1 MLLLSNL
8 RVSHRLALLILL
20 STVFLTFSSGIS
32 LFNLYETSLNERK
45 NQLKDIVDSGYGLLN
60 ELNNQV
66 IRGELTLQQA
76 QDQAR
81 QLMHKMHFGNDEYY
95 YAINNQGITQLHG
108 GNAGEV
114 LKDISNVRLLDGRP
128 IFKIMGQ
135 VVNKGNGAAEFFK
148 YDFSRKGSAELYPK
162 QSYVKGF
169 SPWGWSLG
177 ASMYMDDFEADFMS
191 SVRRMLLLLFISII
205 ALITMAFPIAKSI
218 TRPIS
223 DISKVMELTAKGDLT
238 QRTNL
243 NTRDE
248 LGFLSGS
255 IDTMLSSFANLISHL
270 ASSTSQLGSASA
282 ELAASAEQATSALR
296 AQGDETD
303 MLSTAMH
310 EMTATVQEVARTA
323 NETSSA
329 IDEVDEDAR
338 YGDKEVSET
347 IQNIQI
353 LASEIEDAAKVI
365 KKLELSTDDISRV
378 LDEIEGISEQTNLL
392 ALNAAIEAARA
403 GESGRGFAVVAD
415 EVRQLAQRTQ
425 SSTEQISS
433 MNATLGKA
441 AHEAVVV
448 MERSQISAQESVV
461 SANQAGN
468 ALQKIVQSMDKIRG
482 MGIQVATATE
492 QQGNVAEEMSYGLT
506 SIVES
511 SKQTQEGAQAVTAS
525 SEELSQMAAG
535 LQNQISQFKT

>member
-8 RVSHRLALLILL
+8 RVSYRLVLLVVL
-20 STVFLTFSSGIS
+20 STAFLTFSSGIS

-66 IRGELTLQQA
+66 VRGELTLQQA
-76 QDQAR
+76 QNQAR
-81 QLMHKMHFGNDEYY
+81 QLMHNMHFGDDEYY

-108 GNAGEV
+108 GDSKLVG
-114 LKDISNVRLLDGRP
+114 KDMSNIKLPDGRP
-128 IFKIMGQ
+128 IFKLMGQ
-135 VVNKGNGAAEFFK
+135 IVNKGNGAAEFFK
-148 YDFSRKGSAELYPK
+148 YDFSRKGSVELYPK

-169 SPWGWSLG
+169 SPWGWNLG
-177 ASMYMDDFEADFMS
+177 ASMYMNDFEADFM
-191 SVRRMLLLLFISII
+191 VNVKRMFLLLFISITI
-205 ALITMAFPIAKSI
+205 LTVMAFPIAKSI

-223 DISKVMELTAKGDLT
+223 HISEIMELAAKGDLT

-248 LGFLSGS
+248 LGSLSSS
-255 IDTMLSSFANLISHL
+255 IDAMLSSFAKLMSHL

-282 ELAASAEQATSALR
+282 ELVASAEQATSALR

-310 EMTATVQEVARTA
+310 EMTATIQEVARNA

-329 IDEVDEDAR
+329 IDEVDKDAR

-347 IQNIQI
+347 ISKIQT

-425 SSTEQISS
+425 NSTEQISS

-461 SANQAGN
+461 SANQAGS
-468 ALQKIVQSMDKIRG
+468 ALQKIVQSMDNIRN

-492 QQGNVAEEMSYGLT
+492 QQGNVAEEMSHGLI

-525 SEELSQMAAG
+525 SEELSQMAVS

>member
-8 RVSHRLALLILL
+8 RVSYRLALLILL
-20 STVFLTFSSGIS
+20 STVFLAFSSGIS

-177 ASMYMDDFEADFMS
+177 ASMYMDEFEADFMS
-191 SVRRMLLLLFISII
+191 SVKRMLLLLFISITI
-205 ALITMAFPIAKSI
+205 LTVMAFPIARSI
-218 TRPIS
+218 THPIS
-223 DISKVMELTAKGDLT
+223 HISETMKLASKGDLT

-248 LGFLSGS
+248 LGSLSSS
-255 IDTMLSSFANLISHL
+255 IDAMLSSFASLISHL

-282 ELAASAEQATSALR
+282 ELAASAEQATTALR
-296 AQGDETD
+296 AQSDETD

-347 IQNIQI
+347 IQNIKI

-365 KKLELSTDDISRV
+365 KKLELSTDNISRV

-425 SSTEQISS
+425 NSTEQISS

-468 ALQKIVQSMDKIRG
+468 ALQKIVQSMDKIRS

-525 SEELSQMAAG
+525 SEELSQMAVS
-535 LQNQISQFKT
+535 LQNQINQFET